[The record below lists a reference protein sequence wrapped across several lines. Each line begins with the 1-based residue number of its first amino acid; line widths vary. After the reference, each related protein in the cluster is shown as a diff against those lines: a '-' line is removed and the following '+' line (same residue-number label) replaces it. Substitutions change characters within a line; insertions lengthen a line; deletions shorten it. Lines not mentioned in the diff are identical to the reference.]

1 MSDAPYTIAIR
12 DIRALGKHGALPG
25 ERDREQPF
33 DLDVELDVDLGR
45 ARKSDDLADT
55 VDYGV
60 LHARIV
66 QLVAER
72 SFALLERLGDEILT
86 DVMRDERVRRARV
99 TIAKPKLMEGA
110 TPSIRITAER

>member
-1 MSDAPYTIAIR
+1 VSDAYTIAIR

-45 ARKSDDLADT
+45 ARVSDDLADT
-55 VDYGV
+55 VDYGT

-72 SFALLERLGDEILT
+72 SFALLERLGDEILA
-86 DVMRDERVRRARV
+86 DVMRDRRIRRARV

-110 TPSIRITAER
+110 TPSVRITAER

>member
-1 MSDAPYTIAIR
+1 MTDAYTIAIR
-12 DIRALGKHGALPG
+12 DIRARGKHGALPG

-33 DLDVELDVDLGR
+33 DLDLELDVDLAR
-45 ARKSDDLADT
+45 ARVSDDLADT

-60 LHARIV
+60 LHARVV

-72 SFALLERLGDEILT
+72 SFILLERLGDEILT
-86 DVMRDERVRRARV
+86 DLMRDSRIRRARV

-110 TPSIRITAER
+110 TPSVRITAER